1 MRSHSQSDGAFR
13 RTDHEVIIQT
23 MGLVIPP
30 TREPREPSPSSI
42 ILNTEQINSVPFL
55 LGVIE
60 QMGIRELIDAHV
72 TPHAFWQGVSVGT
85 LVSLWLCHIVS
96 QRDHRLVAVRD
107 WVAQRTVTC
116 NTLLEITLRDTDC
129 TDDRL
134 ANVLSMLGDE
144 TTQANLD
151 QAMLQRW
158 LRVYRLPTE
167 TVRLDSTSVSV
178 YHDPESDDSLLHQG
192 HSKDHRPDLNQ
203 FKAML
208 ASLDPLG
215 LPLVCQPVAGN
226 RADDGLYVSAY
237 QAAVKVLGTSAV
249 LVVGDSKMGALAT
262 RGHLVAGQSAY
273 LCAYRPPSATE
284 EIAIWREQALRRQ
297 TAWQCLEKIDP
308 KTGEVLSEVM
318 IDEWEREQSWTHPV
332 TKQTHQWSERVL
344 VARSSAYQAGL
355 RRRRERTLARL
366 TEDLAKLWQPPGR
379 GRKRYGYQQELERV
393 VAERIAQ
400 AKLTGVVQTRVAQE
414 TLPDGTTRWVVSALW
429 VNLAAWQALVER
441 LGWQVY
447 VTNTIRAHYNAP
459 ALIAAYHQ
467 QVVQER
473 GFSRLKTRHLHIR
486 PVYLR
491 DEKRIAGLLWLLC
504 LALRVLTLTEYRLRT
519 ALAERGEA
527 LVGLNPAS
535 RTQSTVRP
543 TTERVLDAFSSIT
556 WTSIEVEGASY
567 HHVTPLNATQRHVLA
582 LLKLPDDLYEHLAS
596 PPTNSNS
603 VLHLRE

>member
-1 MRSHSQSDGAFR
+1 
-13 RTDHEVIIQT
+13 

-30 TREPREPSPSSI
+30 TKESRAPFPSSI
-42 ILNTEQINSVPFL
+42 ILNTEQINSVPL
-55 LGVIE
+55 VLGVIE
-60 QMGIRELIDAHV
+60 QMGIRDLIDAHV
-72 TPHAFWQGVSVGT
+72 TPHGAWQGASVGT
-85 LVSLWLCHIVS
+85 VVSIWLCHMLA

-107 WVAQRTVTC
+107 WAAQRTMTL
-116 NTLLEITLRDTDC
+116 NTLLDTTLRDTDC

-134 ANVLSMLGDE
+134 ANILSLLGDAS
-144 TTQANLD
+144 TQASLD
-151 QAMLQRW
+151 QAMLQCW
-158 LRVYRLPTE
+158 IRVYRLPTE

-178 YHDPESDDSLLHQG
+178 YHDADDGESLLHQG
-192 HSKDHRPDLNQ
+192 HSKDHRPDLRQ

-226 RADDGLYVSAY
+226 RADDGLYVPAY
-237 QAAVKVLGTSAV
+237 EAAVRALGTSAV

-262 RGHLVAGQSAY
+262 RGHMVAGQSAY

-284 EIAIWREQALRRQ
+284 ELAIWREQALRRQ
-297 TAWQCLEKIDP
+297 ATWQCLEKIDP

-318 IDEWEREQSWTHPV
+318 IDEWERKQSWTEPV
-332 TKQTHQWSERVL
+332 TQHTQQWSERVL
-344 VARSSAYQAGL
+344 VTRSSAYQAGL
-355 RRRRERTLARL
+355 RHRRERALARL
-366 TEDLAKLWQPPGR
+366 SEDLAKLWQSPGR
-379 GRKRYGYQQELERV
+379 GRKRYGSRQDLERV

-400 AKLTGVVQTRVAQE
+400 AQLTGVVQTRVAQE
-414 TLPDGTTRWVVSALW
+414 TLPDGTTRWVMSALW

-447 VTNTIRAHYNAP
+447 VSNTTKAHYDAP
-459 ALIAAYHQ
+459 ALVAAYHQ

-519 ALAERGEA
+519 ALAERGEEV
-527 LVGLNPAS
+527 VGLNPAS
-535 RTQSTVRP
+535 RTQSTARP
-543 TTERVLDAFSSIT
+543 TTERVLDAFTSIT
-556 WTSIEVEGASY
+556 LTTIEIEGSRY
-567 HHVTPLNATQRHVLA
+567 HHITPLNATQHHILA
-582 LLKLPDDLYEHLAS
+582 LLRLPDDLYEHVAS
-596 PPTNSNS
+596 PLTNSNF

>member
-1 MRSHSQSDGAFR
+1 
-13 RTDHEVIIQT
+13 

-30 TREPREPSPSSI
+30 RKAPREPSPSPI
-42 ILNTEQINSVPFL
+42 ILNTEQINSVPLL

-60 QMGIRELIDAHV
+60 QMGIGDLIDAHV
-72 TPHAFWQGVSVGT
+72 TPHGAWQGARVGT
-85 LVSLWLCHIVS
+85 LVSIWLCHILS
-96 QRDHRLVAVRD
+96 ERNHRLVAVRD
-107 WVAQRTVTC
+107 WVAHRTLTF
-116 NTLLEITLRDTDC
+116 NTLLETTLRDTDF

-144 TTQANLD
+144 TTQATLD

-158 LRVYRLPTE
+158 IRVYRLPSD

-178 YHDPESDDSLLHQG
+178 YHDTEDDDSLLHQG
-192 HSKDHRPDLNQ
+192 HSKDHRPDLRQ

-226 RADDGLYVSAY
+226 RADDGLYVPAY
-237 QAAVKVLGTSAV
+237 QAAVKALGTSSV

-262 RGHLVAGQSAY
+262 RGHMVAGQSAY

-284 EIAIWREQALRRQ
+284 ELATWREQALKRQ
-297 TAWQCLEKIDP
+297 ATWQCLEKIDP

-318 IDEWEREQSWTHPV
+318 IDEWERQQTWQHPV
-332 TKQTHQWSERVL
+332 TKQTHEWTERVL

-355 RRRRERTLARL
+355 RRRREHALERL
-366 TEDLAKLWQPPGR
+366 TQDLAKLWQPPGR
-379 GRKRYGYQQELERV
+379 GRKRYGSQLELERV

-414 TLPDGTTRWVVSALW
+414 TLPDGTARWIVSAVW
-429 VNLAAWQALVER
+429 VNLAAWQALEER
-441 LGWQVY
+441 LGWKVY
-447 VTNTIRAHYNAP
+447 VTNTSKACYDAS
-459 ALIAAYHQ
+459 ALVAAYHQ

-473 GFSRLKTRHLHIR
+473 GFSRLKTRHLRIR

-519 ALAERGEA
+519 ALAERGEQV
-527 LVGLNPAS
+527 VGLNPAS
-535 RTQSTVRP
+535 RTQSTARP
-543 TTERVLDAFSSIT
+543 TTERVIDAFASIT
-556 WTSIEVEGASY
+556 LTSIEVEGGCY
-567 HHVTPLNATQRHVLA
+567 QHVTPLNMTQRHVLV
-582 LLKLPDDLYEHLAS
+582 LLKLPDDLYERLANPS
-596 PPTNSNS
+596 RHSNP
-603 VLHLRE
+603 VPHLRE

>member
-1 MRSHSQSDGAFR
+1 
-13 RTDHEVIIQT
+13 

-30 TREPREPSPSSI
+30 TREVREPSSSPI
-42 ILNTEQINSVPFL
+42 ILNTEQINSVPLL

-60 QMGIRELIDAHV
+60 QMGIRDLIDAHV
-72 TPHAFWQGVSVGT
+72 TPHGAWQGASVGT
-85 LVSLWLCHIVS
+85 LVSIWLCHILS
-96 QRDHRLVAVRD
+96 QRDHRLVTVRD
-107 WVAQRTVTC
+107 WVAQRTVTF
-116 NTLLEITLRDTDC
+116 NTLLNTTVRDTDC

-144 TTQANLD
+144 AAQTSLD

-158 LRVYRLPTE
+158 IRVYRLPTD

-178 YHDPESDDSLLHQG
+178 YHDTDTDDSLLHQG

-226 RADDGLYVSAY
+226 RADDGLYVPAY
-237 QAAVKVLGTSAV
+237 QAAVKALGTSAV

-262 RGHLVAGQSAY
+262 RGYMVAGQSAY

-284 EIAIWREQALRRQ
+284 ELAIWREQALKRQ
-297 TAWQCLEKIDP
+297 ATWQCLEKIDP

-318 IDEWEREQSWTHPV
+318 MDEWEREQSWTHPV
-332 TKQTHQWSERVL
+332 TKQTHEWTERVV

-366 TEDLAKLWQPPGR
+366 TEDLTKLWQPPGR
-379 GRKRYGYQQELERV
+379 GRKRYRSRQELERV
-393 VAERIAQ
+393 VADRIAQ
-400 AKLTGVVQTRVAQE
+400 AKLTGVVQTRLAQE
-414 TLPDGTTRWVVSALW
+414 TLPDGTTRWIVSAMW
-429 VNLAAWQALVER
+429 VNLGAWQAMVER

-447 VTNTIRAHYNAP
+447 VTNTTQAHYDAP
-459 ALIAAYHQ
+459 ALVAAYHQ

-491 DEKRIAGLLWLLC
+491 DEERIAGLLWLLC

-519 ALAERGEA
+519 ALAERAEE
-527 LVGLNPAS
+527 LIGLNPAS
-535 RTQSTVRP
+535 RRQGTMRP
-543 TTERVLDAFSSIT
+543 TTERVLDAFTSIT
-556 WTSIEVEGASY
+556 LTSIEVEGGRY

-582 LLKLPDDLYEHLAS
+582 LLKLPDDLYERLAS
-596 PPTNSNS
+596 PPTNSNF

>member
-1 MRSHSQSDGAFR
+1 MMDQS
-13 RTDHEVIIQT
+13 
-23 MGLVIPP
+23 PP
-30 TREPREPSPSSI
+30 PL
-42 ILNTEQINSVPFL
+42 ILNNEQINNVPLL

-60 QMGIRELIDAHV
+60 QMGIRDLIDAHV
-72 TPHAFWQGVSVGT
+72 TPHGSWHGASVGT
-85 LVSLWLCHIVS
+85 VVSMWLCHLLAE
-96 QRDHRLVAVRD
+96 RNHRLVAVRD
-107 WVAQRTVTC
+107 WVAQRTATF
-116 NTLLEITLRDTDC
+116 NSLLDMTVRDTDC

-134 ANVLSMLGDE
+134 ANVLTMLSDE
-144 TTQANLD
+144 TTRTRLD
-151 QAMLQRW
+151 GAMLQEW
-158 LRVYRLPTE
+158 IRVYRLPTE

-178 YHDPESDDSLLHQG
+178 YHDPTTDDSLLHQG
-192 HSKDHRPDLNQ
+192 HSKDHRPDLRQ

-215 LPLVCQPVAGN
+215 LPLVCQHVAGN
-226 RADDGLYVSAY
+226 RADDGLYVPAY
-237 QAAVKVLGTSAV
+237 TAATAALGTAAV

-262 RGHLVAGQSAY
+262 RGAMVAGGSCY

-284 EIAIWREQALRRQ
+284 ELATWREQALARCE
-297 TAWQCLEKIDP
+297 TWQCLEKVDP

-318 IDEWEREQSWTHPV
+318 IDEWEREQKWTHPE
-332 TKQTHQWSERVL
+332 TEKTHTWSERVL

-366 TEDLAKLWQPPGR
+366 TEDLSKLWQPPAR
-379 GRKRYGYQQELERV
+379 GRKRYHSRQELERT
-393 VAERIAQ
+393 VAERIAK
-400 AKLTGVVQTRVAQE
+400 AGLTGVVQAGVCEE
-414 TLPDGTTRWVVSALW
+414 TLPDGRTRWIVSAVW

-447 VTNTIRAHYNAP
+447 VTSTTKAHYDAP
-459 ALIAAYHQ
+459 ALVAAYHQ

-491 DEKRIAGLLWLLC
+491 DENRIAGLLWLLC

-519 ALAERGEA
+519 ALTERGEELA
-527 LVGLNPAS
+527 GLNPAS

-543 TTERVLDAFSSIT
+543 TTERVLDAFTHIT
-556 WTSIEVEGASY
+556 LTTIEAAGGLY
-567 HHVTPLNATQRHVLA
+567 HHVTPLNATQRHILA
-582 LLKLPDDLYEHLAS
+582 LLKLPDDLYECLTS
-596 PPTNSNS
+596 PSTNL

>member
-1 MRSHSQSDGAFR
+1 MS
-13 RTDHEVIIQT
+13 
-23 MGLVIPP
+23 LVIPP
-30 TREPREPSPSSI
+30 TRESMEPSPCPI
-42 ILNTEQINSVPFL
+42 ILNTEQINSVPLL
-55 LGVIE
+55 LGLIK
-60 QMGIRELIDAHV
+60 QMGIRDLIDAHV
-72 TPHAFWQGVSVGT
+72 TPHGAWQGASVGT
-85 LVSLWLCHIVS
+85 LVSIWLCHILA

-107 WVAQRTVTC
+107 WVTQRAITF
-116 NTLLEITLRDTDC
+116 NALLDTTLRDTDC

-144 TTQANLD
+144 TTQATLD
-151 QAMLQRW
+151 HALLERW
-158 LRVYRLPTE
+158 IRVYALPTE

-178 YHDPESDDSLLHQG
+178 YHDTENDDSLLHQG
-192 HSKDHRPDLNQ
+192 HSKDHRPDLRQ

-226 RADDGLYVSAY
+226 RADDGLYVPAY
-237 QAAVKVLGTSAV
+237 EAAVKALGTSSV

-262 RGHLVAGQSAY
+262 RGHMVAGHSAY

-284 EIAIWREQALRRQ
+284 ELAIWREQALTRQ
-297 TAWQCLEKIDP
+297 ATWQCLEKIDP

-318 IDEWEREQSWTHPV
+318 IDAWERQQSWVHPV
-332 TKQTHQWSERVL
+332 TTHRYQWSERVL
-344 VARSSAYQAGL
+344 VTRSSAYQAGL

-379 GRKRYGYQQELERV
+379 GRKRYGSRRELERV

-400 AKLTGVVQTRVAQE
+400 AKLSGVVHTRVAQE
-414 TLPDGTTRWVVSALW
+414 TLPDGTTRWIVSALW
-429 VNLAAWQALVER
+429 VNRAAWHALVER
-441 LGWQVY
+441 LGWKVY
-447 VTNTIRAHYNAP
+447 VTNTTKSCYDAP
-459 ALIAAYHQ
+459 ALVAAYHQ

-519 ALAERGEA
+519 ALAERGDEV
-527 LVGLNPAS
+527 VGLNPAS
-535 RTQSTVRP
+535 PTQGTARP
-543 TTERVLDAFSSIT
+543 TTERVLAAFTSIT
-556 WTSIEVEGASY
+556 LTSIEVEGGNY
-567 HHVTPLNATQRHVLA
+567 HHVTPLNATQRQVLV
-582 LLKLPDDLYEHLAS
+582 LLKLPDDLYEHLAR
-596 PPTNSNS
+596 PPTNSNPR
-603 VLHLRE
+603 LHLRE

>member
-1 MRSHSQSDGAFR
+1 M
-13 RTDHEVIIQT
+13 
-23 MGLVIPP
+23 
-30 TREPREPSPSSI
+30 
-42 ILNTEQINSVPFL
+42 ILNTEQINSIPL
-55 LGVIE
+55 LIGVIE
-60 QMGIRELIDAHV
+60 QMGIRNLIDAHV
-72 TPHAFWQGVSVGT
+72 SPHAFWQGASVGT
-85 LVSLWLCHIVS
+85 VVSLWLCHILS

-107 WVAQRTVTC
+107 WVAQRTVTF
-116 NTLLEITLRDTDC
+116 NTLLDITLRDTDC

-134 ANVLSMLGDE
+134 ANVLSMLGDD
-144 TTQANLD
+144 TTQASLD
-151 QAMLQRW
+151 QAMLERW
-158 LRVYRLPTE
+158 IRVYRLPTDI
-167 TVRLDSTSVSV
+167 VRLDSTSISV
-178 YHDPESDDSLLHQG
+178 YHDTVDDESLLHQG
-192 HSKDHRPDLNQ
+192 HSKDHRPDLRQ

-226 RADDGLYVSAY
+226 RADDGLYVPVY
-237 QAAVKVLGTSAV
+237 QAAVKALGTSAV

-262 RGHLVAGQSAY
+262 RGHMVAGQSTY

-284 EIAIWREQALRRQ
+284 ELAIWREQALTRQ
-297 TAWQCLEKIDP
+297 ATWQCLEKIDP

-318 IDEWEREQSWTHPV
+318 MDEWERQQSWTHPV
-332 TKQTHQWSERVL
+332 TKHTHTWSERVL

-355 RRRRERTLARL
+355 RRRRERTLSRL
-366 TEDLAKLWQPPGR
+366 TENLTKLWLPPGR
-379 GRKRYGYQQELERV
+379 GRKRYGSRQALERV

-400 AKLTGVVQTRVAQE
+400 AKLTGVVQTCVAQE
-414 TLPDGTTRWVVSALW
+414 TLPAGTTRWIVSAVW

-447 VTNTIRAHYNAP
+447 VSNTTKAAYEAP
-459 ALIAAYHQ
+459 TLVAAYHQ

-519 ALAERGEA
+519 ALVQRGEEV
-527 LVGLNPAS
+527 VGLNPAS
-535 RTQSTVRP
+535 RSQSTARP
-543 TTERVLDAFSSIT
+543 TTERVLDAFTSIT
-556 WTSIEVEGASY
+556 LTSIEIEGDRY
-567 HHVTPLNATQRHVLA
+567 HHVTPLNATQRHVLV
-582 LLKLPDDLYEHLAS
+582 LLKLPDDLYERLAT
-596 PPTNSNS
+596 PPTNSNF